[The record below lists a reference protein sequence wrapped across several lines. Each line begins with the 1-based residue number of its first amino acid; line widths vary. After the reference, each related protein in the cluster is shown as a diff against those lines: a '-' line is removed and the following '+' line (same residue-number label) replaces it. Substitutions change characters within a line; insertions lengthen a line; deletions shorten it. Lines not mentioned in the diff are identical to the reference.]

1 MPITH
6 MQHFMVLA
14 KDLEKTRAFY
24 CDVLGLRTGPRPP
37 FKFKGLWIYA
47 GDVACIHVGER
58 ASYDETSRTPANP
71 ADPVDHG
78 SGSVDHIAFA
88 ATDYDELTARFA
100 RHGVKFRA
108 TQVPGKRSAPA
119 LRVRSGWHPDRN
131 QHPFTSPPNKR
142 ASSSGWDRKGE
153 WSESSVSTGSQ
164 GRSACMRRCAASVT
178 VRSCRHSM

>member
-14 KDLEKTRAFY
+14 KDLDKTRSFY
-24 CDVLGLRTGPRPP
+24 CDVLGLREGPRPP

-88 ATDYDELTARFA
+88 ATDYDELTERFN
-100 RHGVKFRA
+100 RLGVKFRA
-108 TQVPGKRSAPA
+108 TQVPGKDLRQLFVFDPDGIQIEINVWSKPA
-119 LRVRSGWHPDRN
+119 
-131 QHPFTSPPNKR
+131 
-142 ASSSGWDRKGE
+142 
-153 WSESSVSTGSQ
+153 
-164 GRSACMRRCAASVT
+164 
-178 VRSCRHSM
+178 

>member
-14 KDLEKTRAFY
+14 KDLDKTRSFY
-24 CDVLGLRTGPRPP
+24 CDVLGLREGPRPP

-58 ASYDETSRTPANP
+58 ASYDETSRTSANP

-88 ATDYDELTARFA
+88 ATDYDELTERFN
-100 RHGVKFRA
+100 RLGVKFRA
-108 TQVPGKRSAPA
+108 TQVPGKDLRQLFVFDPDGIQIEINVWSKPA
-119 LRVRSGWHPDRN
+119 
-131 QHPFTSPPNKR
+131 
-142 ASSSGWDRKGE
+142 
-153 WSESSVSTGSQ
+153 
-164 GRSACMRRCAASVT
+164 
-178 VRSCRHSM
+178 